1 MAAAI
6 ITSGTI
12 TSSSGIAG
20 AEGIRTAFIENNQ
33 ALTWLAEF
41 LTGDEMIASACVIDA
56 CNLTEREYEIGQEW
70 FWTWPHNA
78 TIHSALDI
86 QRSRIAQLSPVYDRG
101 GCTNEHHAPLSQ
113 DMIGFVASESDVI
126 RHKLDVLCRFVLIL
140 CGVERQ
146 PPGEAALLLGIS
158 KHAVDVAYC
167 AALDSL
173 EVIRCQAILESGGW
187 IDMTN

>member
-1 MAAAI
+1 MAA
-6 ITSGTI
+6 ITTTETVT
-12 TSSSGIAG
+12 TSLRIAS
-20 AEGIRTAFIENNQ
+20 AEEIRTAFIENQQ

-56 CNLTEREYEIGQEW
+56 CNLTQRQYEIGQEW
-70 FWTWPHNA
+70 SWAWPRNA

-86 QRSRIAQLSPVYDRG
+86 QRSWISQLSPVYDRG
-101 GCTNEHHAPLSQ
+101 GCIHEHHAPLSQ
-113 DMIGFVASESDVI
+113 DMIGFLASESDVI

-140 CGVERQ
+140 CGVEERS
-146 PPGEAALLLGIS
+146 PCEAARLLGIS

-173 EVIRCQAILESGGW
+173 EVIWCQTVLESCGCIGA
-187 IDMTN
+187 TN

>member
-1 MAAAI
+1 MSA
-6 ITSGTI
+6 TI
-12 TSSSGIAG
+12 TTGIVTTSLRIAS
-20 AEGIRTAFIENNQ
+20 AEEIRTAFIENNQ

-70 FWTWPHNA
+70 FWTWPRNA

-86 QRSRIAQLSPVYDRG
+86 QRSRISQLSPVYDRG
-101 GCTNEHHAPLSQ
+101 GCIHEYHAPLSQ
-113 DMIGFVASESDVI
+113 EMIGFVASESDVI
-126 RHKLDVLCRFVLIL
+126 RHQLDVLCRFVLIL
-140 CGVERQ
+140 CGVEQR
-146 PPGEAALLLGIS
+146 PPCEAALLLGIS

-173 EVIRCQAILESGGW
+173 EVIRCQAFLESGAC
-187 IDMTN
+187 IEMTN